1 MLSATLHTPHVCNS
15 ASLNASPKRIV
26 TSALSSESPKCLP
39 SRKGEKEAGIL
50 CPISLSLLETK
61 SPSAG
66 EGMTAWKRKGLWT
79 FGTSGKEEKLK
90 ETGSRCACVFVQWA
104 DIPRVPQEE
113 ELVNRTVVDGRKA
126 LSLL

>member
-1 MLSATLHTPHVCNS
+1 M
-15 ASLNASPKRIV
+15 

-79 FGTSGKEEKLK
+79 FGERGEAQRGSDGKQMRMCVCSMGRHP
-90 ETGSRCACVFVQWA
+90 TGSA
-104 DIPRVPQEE
+104 
-113 ELVNRTVVDGRKA
+113 GRRIGE
-126 LSLL
+126 